1 MESLVASV
9 HLLLKFEPL
18 AVTSEYQDM
27 SEYSWLI
34 SDRNTDRFIKL
45 IFLELGQ
52 FIKSF

>member
-9 HLLLKFEPL
+9 HLLLKLEPL
-18 AVTSEYQDM
+18 AMTSDYQDM

-34 SDRNTDRFIKL
+34 SGKNTDRFIKL
-45 IFLELGQ
+45 ILELGQ